1 MHTDKALLIVDL
13 REDGAALK
21 EVFEGLGSLLETIPV
36 LLQWAATPGVSAELL
51 LLLSRMQA
59 VVLLNAPMAIA
70 TRVMLLQQLLQLVA
84 AAAAGTIDAA
94 AAAAQ
99 IQTNAATHADC
110 ACKSQHLPLRAAAA
124 AAAPAVTA
132 TAEAIKGISEAEA
145 AASIQ
150 PAAEV
155 CDGLAAAAAAVSQAA
170 AAAAVSQA
178 AAAAAGGLSSPE
190 VYITPVGDV
199 YYLKQFIYPSNL
211 PSVYLRQSELS
222 IEGSQQQQQLQ
233 HFLSKCLPA
242 AIDANLLRYSKPQH

>member
-84 AAAAGTIDAA
+84 AVAAGTIDAA

-110 ACKSQHLPLRAAAA
+110 ACKSQHLPLPAAAA
-124 AAAPAVTA
+124 AAAPAVTP
-132 TAEAIKGISEAEA
+132 TAGAIKGISEAEA

-150 PAAEV
+150 PAAEA
-155 CDGLAAAAAAVSQAA
+155 CDGLAA

>member
-21 EVFEGLGSLLETIPV
+21 EVFESLGSLLETIPV

-110 ACKSQHLPLRAAAA
+110 ACKSQHLPLPAAAA

-150 PAAEV
+150 PAAEA
-155 CDGLAAAAAAVSQAA
+155 CDGLAAA